1 MSLDILV
8 RSGWELPMEAMAPD
22 ENGHTIVS
30 SWLRQALSRL
40 RSNRLAD
47 ASMPMTGSID
57 GAHTSTNKAWHASA
71 RYFTIVKEVTLC
83 YLQICCRSRSKD
95 AWVGSAWLNIVS

>member
-22 ENGHTIVS
+22 ENGFTIVS
-30 SWLRQALSRL
+30 SWLREALSRL

-47 ASMPMTGSID
+47 VDTPMTGSID
-57 GAHTSTNKAWHASA
+57 GARTSACVAYTAMMLLIAKREA
-71 RYFTIVKEVTLC
+71 
-83 YLQICCRSRSKD
+83 
-95 AWVGSAWLNIVS
+95 